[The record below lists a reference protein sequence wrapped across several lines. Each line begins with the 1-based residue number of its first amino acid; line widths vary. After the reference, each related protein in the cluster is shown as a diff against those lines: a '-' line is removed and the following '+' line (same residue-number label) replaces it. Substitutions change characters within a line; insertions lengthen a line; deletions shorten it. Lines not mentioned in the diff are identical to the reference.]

1 MVGRPV
7 RQTNLTGKPIEQMTI
22 ADEFGKSAEWY
33 LTIRCAGSECGQLIA
48 FQKAVYPGD
57 RPNLR
62 FAITGEPTVHCPHC
76 GMLMR
81 VRIGQIERRRIVL
94 TQ

>member
-1 MVGRPV
+1 V
-7 RQTNLTGKPIEQMTI
+7 RQTNLTRKRTEQITI
-22 ADEFGKSAEWY
+22 ADDFGNSAEWY
-33 LTIRCAGSECGQLIA
+33 LTIRCARLECGRLIA

-76 GMLMR
+76 GMLI
-81 VRIGQIERRRIVL
+81 RIRTGQIKRRRILV

>member
-1 MVGRPV
+1 MHRAGNR
-7 RQTNLTGKPIEQMTI
+7 IEQITI
-22 ADEFGKSAEWY
+22 ADDFGNSAEWY
-33 LTIRCAGSECGQLIA
+33 LTIRCARSGCGQLIA

-57 RPNLR
+57 QPNLR
-62 FAITGEPTVHCPHC
+62 FAITGEPTVDCPYC

>member
-1 MVGRPV
+1 M
-7 RQTNLTGKPIEQMTI
+7 RQTNLTRKRTEQITI
-22 ADEFGKSAEWY
+22 ADDFGNSAEWY
-33 LTIRCAGSECGQLIA
+33 LTIHCARLECGRLIA

-76 GMLMR
+76 GMLI
-81 VRIGQIERRRIVL
+81 RIRTGQIKRRRILV